1 MKLVLEVLAMK
12 CREAGAALRRRLLG
26 LPPNKS
32 DDDIKVIK
40 IDDTIEKTLAS
51 LYGPERAREMAWDI
65 EIGLAEAERLALE
78 ESLALDEAELN
89 RKE

>member
-12 CREAGAALRRRLLG
+12 CREAGATLRRRLLG

-40 IDDTIEKTLAS
+40 IDDNIEETLAR
-51 LYGPERAREMAWDI
+51 LYGPESAREMARDI
-65 EIGLAEAERLALE
+65 KIGLAKAEREALE
-78 ESLALDEAELN
+78 ESLALDEAERN